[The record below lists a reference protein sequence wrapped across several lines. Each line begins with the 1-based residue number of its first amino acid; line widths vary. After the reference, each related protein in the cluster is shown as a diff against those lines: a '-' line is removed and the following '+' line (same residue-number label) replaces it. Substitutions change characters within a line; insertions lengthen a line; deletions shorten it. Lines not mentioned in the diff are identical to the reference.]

1 MRVLVVE
8 ASSGGV
14 VGGSLTGLYHM
25 IRGFDRGRYQFGM
38 VLYEKKA
45 LEPQLAS
52 LGVPVFHVA
61 RRRLPKEHPLQR
73 VNGYHAARRW
83 RLLRTVL
90 HAGRTAGATLIEDL
104 PSAFRIAQVLRS
116 FRPDVV
122 HVGNGLRAN
131 FDALLACW
139 LTSTPVVCHVK
150 GFEKYGARE
159 RWIAGRTSAIVCMT
173 EAVRQHCRQHGIT
186 HERLLVIYDALDPA
200 DFVPRRSREDVRGE
214 LGIPAHAP
222 VAGVVG
228 NIQEWK
234 GQLVFVDALSR
245 VRERIPEVRGVIVG
259 GVHRA
264 GQRYYDRLLARVREL
279 RLGDA
284 IIVTGF
290 RTDVPDVMHA
300 LDVVVHTSVRPEPFG
315 RVILEGMLCGKPV
328 VASAAGGVP
337 ELIEHGRTGL
347 LVPPGDAAALADAIE
362 TLLGDTAVRTAMGE
376 EARRATEERFRLARH
391 VAEFEQL
398 YRALGEERQ
407 GSCAS

>member
-1 MRVLVVE
+1 
-8 ASSGGV
+8 
-14 VGGSLTGLYHM
+14 
-25 IRGFDRGRYQFGM
+25 
-38 VLYEKKA
+38 
-45 LEPQLAS
+45 
-52 LGVPVFHVA
+52 
-61 RRRLPKEHPLQR
+61 
-73 VNGYHAARRW
+73 
-83 RLLRTVL
+83 
-90 HAGRTAGATLIEDL
+90 
-104 PSAFRIAQVLRS
+104 
-116 FRPDVV
+116 
-122 HVGNGLRAN
+122 
-131 FDALLACW
+131 
-139 LTSTPVVCHVK
+139 
-150 GFEKYGARE
+150 
-159 RWIAGRTSAIVCMT
+159 MT

-376 EARRATEERFRLARH
+376 EARRATEDRFGLARH